1 MRDYATSLTV
11 GLGVG
16 VVYGLL
22 RFRSTA
28 PPLIALIGLL
38 GMLIGEQAVVPLRG
52 RGRSR
57 SQGRRSESAPP
68 VIMEGS
74 KRGPPAQEP

>member
-1 MRDYATSLTV
+1 MRDYAISLTV

-22 RFRSTA
+22 RFQSPA

-38 GMLIGEQAVVPLRG
+38 GMLIGEQAVVQL

-57 SQGRRSESAPP
+57 SQGRRGESAPP